1 MADHSKIEWTDATW
15 NPVTG
20 CSVVSPGCTNCYA
33 MKLAGTRLK
42 HHPSRAGLTR
52 DTKAGPVW
60 TGEVRTNWD
69 WIDQPLRWAK
79 PRNIFVCAHGDLFHE
94 GVPDEDIAQIYGVMI
109 AAHHLRGHTFQ
120 VLTKRPSRARELLTS
135 DMFWDQAMAVA
146 SSEIMDR
153 TDPLNRRS
161 DDARARCGTYDGHNP
176 PPGIW
181 LGVSAED
188 QARANERVPA
198 LLATPADV
206 RFVSAEPL
214 LGPIDFNRIPMPQD
228 EDRECSALY
237 GHEIA
242 GMVGNAVG
250 WIPPLDWIIVGGEA
264 GRGARP
270 MHPDWARQIRDQCAG
285 ARTAFFFKQWGE
297 WQPRRWKGDGG
308 THAMRV
314 TAPDW
319 GCFQQIQSHPNS
331 IERVEPA
338 PEGWQAFA
346 GVGKKAAGR
355 LLDNV
360 EHNAMPSA
368 A

>member
-20 CSVVSPGCTNCYA
+20 CSIVSPGCTNCYA
-33 MKLAGTRLK
+33 MRLAGTRLK

-52 DTKAGPVW
+52 DSKAGPVW

-69 WIDQPLRWAK
+69 WIDQPLRWTK
-79 PRNIFVCAHGDLFHE
+79 PRKIFVCAHGDLFHE
-94 GVPDEDIAQIYGVMI
+94 GVPDEDVAQIYGVMI
-109 AAHHLRGHTFQ
+109 AAHHLRGHIFQ

-135 DMFWDQAMAVA
+135 EMFWDQAMAGA
-146 SSEIMDR
+146 SGEIMDR

-161 DDARARCGTYDGHNP
+161 DDARATCGTYDSHNP

-228 EDRECSALY
+228 EGRECSALD

-242 GMVGNAVG
+242 GMVGNCVG
-250 WIPPLDWIIVGGEA
+250 YIPPLDWIIVGGEA

-270 MHPDWARQIRDQCAG
+270 MHPEWARQIRDQCSSAG
-285 ARTAFFFKQWGE
+285 TGFFFKQWGE
-297 WQPRRWKGDGG
+297 WKDGSDFAPDYQVVTTDGRVIEADLESLRWADREHSITGLHP
-308 THAMRV
+308 TAMRK
-314 TAPDW
+314 
-319 GCFQQIQSHPNS
+319 
-331 IERVEPA
+331 
-338 PEGWQAFA
+338 
-346 GVGKKAAGR
+346 VGKKRSGR
-355 LLDNV
+355 LLDGV
-360 EHNAMPSA
+360 EHNAMPRTGR
-368 A
+368 